1 MGLNL
6 LIWAIFTIA
15 ITGTVWVAI
24 PLLGLKR
31 RESALLRELQ
41 EADEHI
47 AMLEEKLDLADR
59 ELQQYRPE
67 ERLPLRP

>member
-15 ITGTVWVAI
+15 ITGTVWIAI
-24 PLLGLKR
+24 PILGMKR
-31 RESALLRELQ
+31 RERALREELRDAHQ
-41 EADEHI
+41 QI
-47 AMLEEKLDLADR
+47 AELEEKLDLAER
-59 ELQQYRPE
+59 QLSQSRPE

>member
-1 MGLNL
+1 MNL

-15 ITGTVWVAI
+15 ITGTVWIAI

-41 EADEHI
+41 EAEDHI
-47 AMLEEKLDLADR
+47 AMLEEKLDLAEH
-59 ELQQYRPE
+59 ELQQNRPE